1 MHLHGLT
8 MEVFQRD
15 GYPVV
20 PPYVCDTID
29 VPPGNRFDC
38 IIDCAEAGLW
48 AFHCHVLSHAENSS
62 GFFGLV
68 TVMAVEDETFKVADL
83 LNRVEALDIPDP
95 RLRVGAA
102 GANAGQD
109 IKASAK
115 SKGAFAVWCDTQA

>member
-1 MHLHGLT
+1 
-8 MEVFQRD
+8 MEVFARD

-20 PPYVCDTID
+20 PHTSATPSTY
-29 VPPGNRFDC
+29 PREPLRLHHRLR
-38 IIDCAEAGLW
+38 EAGLW
-48 AFHCHVLSHAENSS
+48 AFHCHVLSHAENAA

-68 TVMAVEDETFKVADL
+68 TVLAIEDENFKVADVL
-83 LNRVEALDIPDP
+83 KTVEALDIPDP

-102 GANAGQD
+102 GATAGQD